1 MRAAAL
7 CRNFSSEIS
16 VSFVK
21 KERYASADE
30 PVSAETKQVNEDRR
44 AEVSG

>member
-1 MRAAAL
+1 MSKFLKTRH
-7 CRNFSSEIS
+7 R
-16 VSFVK
+16 VSLVK

-30 PVSAETKQVNEDRR
+30 PVSAEAKLVNEDRR